1 MWVSACS
8 FRQYLEQHTI
18 TRHGNQIHVV
28 CQLSECPSQWWIW
41 LMYLVL
47 EINIVM
53 SSSLFMLITYYS
65 VVTGQERL
73 VLTIECVKP
82 VWTDQITQTTT
93 KTQAGCIQNCLHLR
107 RTMWWAAWFRIILQP
122 LYSHTISVQSV
133 EIHAWVG
140 IQVITNNL
148 MYWSMSSEQPWTLSG
163 LSNPA
168 WRSCTKLGKEM
179 MKETAWGSWDPQSRV
194 SLASDIEI
202 NKWWDWRR
210 HTWEQRRDWEQGQLC
225 YWDK

>member
-73 VLTIECVKP
+73 VLTIECVEP

-107 RTMWWAAWFRIILQP
+107 GTMWWAAWFRNHIAAP
-122 LYSHTISVQSV
+122 LFPYNQCLIS
-133 EIHAWVG
+133 G
-140 IQVITNNL
+140 
-148 MYWSMSSEQPWTLSG
+148 
-163 LSNPA
+163 NP
-168 WRSCTKLGKEM
+168 CL
-179 MKETAWGSWDPQSRV
+179 SWDSSHYKQSHV
-194 SLASDIEI
+194 LIHVEWTAMDIIWIE
-202 NKWWDWRR
+202 
-210 HTWEQRRDWEQGQLC
+210 
-225 YWDK
+225 